1 MSVLSMT
8 HRDYDRALKVLREK
22 LAAGEIQVGDRL
34 PPVRALAAT
43 LEAQRETVR
52 RVLWQLA
59 DDGLL
64 EIRQGSGTYVRALP
78 NSVEATSKRVAVYL
92 PYVNGEI
99 MYTPALFREFEHR
112 PERPYRFDVVTSADS
127 LAGLPLQDYHG
138 VIAVTPT
145 HDVMQQ
151 IMKATDG
158 KTPTVAL
165 SRTYFDLPMR
175 AVLED
180 NYGAAY
186 ELTSWLLMQ
195 GHREVTFMADEVCR
209 GSAFLQARLHGWKAA
224 LEEAGLDPDK
234 QRVCWFVSDNKARLI
249 SAMSDYFRNTH
260 TGALFFSMGVF
271 LEEAL
276 RLIALDQLDF
286 VERRMIACIDT
297 NGDNSG
303 VAYAVHDT
311 PRMISLALE
320 MLSESNLADRARN
333 CCVSMKIHCP

>member
-1 MSVLSMT
+1 MSVLQMA
-8 HRDYDRALKVLREK
+8 HRDYDRALKILREK
-22 LAAGEIQVGDRL
+22 LSAGEIQVGDRL
-34 PPVRALAAT
+34 PPLRTLATT
-43 LEAQRETVR
+43 LDAQRETVR

-78 NSVEATSKRVAVYL
+78 NSLEAMCKRIAVYL

-112 PERPYRFDVVTSADS
+112 PGRPYRFDVVTSVDS
-127 LAGLPLQDYHG
+127 LSGLPLQDYHG

-151 IMKATDG
+151 MLKVTGDKVPA
-158 KTPTVAL
+158 VAL

-195 GHREVTFMADEVCR
+195 GHREVTFVADELYR
-209 GSAFLQARLHGWKAA
+209 GSAFLQARLHGWKSA
-224 LEEAGLDPDK
+224 LEEAGLDPEK
-234 QRVCWFVSDNKARLI
+234 QHICWFMSDNKIKLI
-249 SAMSDYFRNTH
+249 SAMSDYFRNRH
-260 TGALFFSMGVF
+260 AGALFFSMGFF

-276 RLIALDQLDF
+276 RLIALDHLDY

-297 NGDNSG
+297 NGDNTG
-303 VAYAVHDT
+303 VAYAIHDT

-320 MLSESNLADRARN
+320 MLGDTNLADRARN